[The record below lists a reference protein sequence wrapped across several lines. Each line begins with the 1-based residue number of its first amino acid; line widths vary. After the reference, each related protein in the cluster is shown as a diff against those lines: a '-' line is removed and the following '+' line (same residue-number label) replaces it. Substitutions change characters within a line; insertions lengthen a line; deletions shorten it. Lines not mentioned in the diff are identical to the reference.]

1 MNTEKLEK
9 LKKSLDNKFIPD
21 NMKDKIRAEIK
32 KLEADI
38 KTDETITATEVK
50 EEVKE
55 IEKKVEKALEVAE
68 EKEEKAEAKKEE
80 AEERAEAKAEE
91 KKAKKSRT
99 KTQKVEGKP
108 KSAKKSVF
116 SIAKEIRK
124 DGETWEEAKD
134 RARKMMKSETTE
146 TKKKTKTETQKLLA
160 MVRRNKEYKKL
171 TGSSDLPKD
180 AQRRALPRGKRVS
193 SNGNVYYENRAN
205 RVDVGGF
212 KNAYLENG
220 GGVDGIIELKPLE
233 LIPLSTQLNRLSG
246 YNWTSGD
253 WESEDGGK
261 PSTMPNSVIVNVHT
275 KQKFRLSPFYI
286 YEGYD
291 HYNSKPLYRVEDA
304 SEEGEYVGEWYTKRE
319 DAEQELKEMFGS
331 YADKGVYVETLDEE
345 IDLTDDGKPRVI
357 KTQQGGNKSF
367 GERREMHGASPEAL
381 AFDNGGKVGRYSIL
395 GEVDGGQP
403 VLYATTDDKER
414 IKPLVNMAEIDL
426 YELTGKNHRIF
437 VTDEVTDDEVYH
449 YGNGGRTRERR
460 YVNYSQD
467 YEVRYSK
474 DKPHRRGYGYEN
486 GGSIEDERFKKFINS
501 QVSYIISLKTIS
513 QKREPI
519 QNLLDNMEDYRSGS
533 EVVKRITTDNLK
545 YALQQKTVSKMNEV
559 LRISLNALQYA
570 DGGTIIGTP
579 ETPLARGLDIDY
591 TGLVGETGGMSA
603 GEMFAEGGSIGQM
616 VNFEDWQL
624 YDRDTDLE
632 RMKKS
637 CNAIRKNGFKAI
649 VVEDKGMYYVLYK
662 SMSDSEG
669 KRVYAEGGS
678 LGNHGLKQGDE
689 IIKTMSGGVQKVK
702 TKSGDIVYVNLANG
716 YRGAEPPLPFAKG
729 GGVEKRS
736 LKSVIH
742 LVDWKGEGIK
752 KWYLRSYPK
761 DEMGEELN
769 DTVTFKDL
777 WDALNEK
784 KDVYEIIG
792 VGDSLIRERLFEYLA
807 LLYNVDYDVVY
818 KKWLES
824 DDYAKGGYTNER
836 RHVNKAQDYE
846 VRYAKNKP
854 NRTGYFGKRS
864 FDDGGEI
871 SSKQL
876 DLGYQYSFEK
886 DEDNVGSLYKEAG
899 VYSVIGFENGKHF
912 SESFEKFSDAKKFY
926 LDKKG
931 KVKFDDGGLIEEFN
945 PKSFSLA
952 EIDEKLRD
960 NDIYIQ
966 WLQMG
971 DMNTP
976 SNKREMLWNNT
987 RSSTEWKKVK
997 DLRLTISDYGL
1008 LELSKGSENLYLNFV
1023 VYEKD
1028 GYDPMNIQI
1037 YTKDNHAGLKQFAR
1051 QIVDKF
1057 EEGGFMTDPNFGDFQ
1072 NGVYANGGGV
1082 DGFKT
1087 YKDFYSSKY
1096 LDKKSE
1102 IDYVNAEAY
1111 IGSYKVPNTLLE
1123 GFIRNFSSTLNF
1135 FKSVVD
1141 DDGNYVK
1148 ETNPKVILKS
1158 FKEAIRQWGIRSNY
1172 FDNKY
1177 NDVAISFQ
1185 KMMDKLYDV
1194 QDLSEIK
1201 IKLDNSRSGNNFAT
1215 GGVTKNY
1222 INRNQLNTITI
1233 KKGNQKLTYKV
1244 SDVYNGAYKLEEG
1257 GNLEKTAFYVSKR
1270 NVVKVQ
1276 LKNGKDVKV
1285 ANGYWIKKGAK
1296 PIHTSKYDD
1305 GGMTEKEFMQKE
1317 INSQKEIE
1325 KGKVF
1330 KKYRVNVYENGF
1342 PFVEPLMTD
1351 NLLEAINFAKKTI
1364 EEQRKYR
1371 ASSKDLFA
1379 EISEFTPIEKRD
1391 NVRYAY
1397 NRIGSLSEEDL
1408 KSSKYEDG
1416 GQLEMKFL
1424 KGGKLESKIQKKVDE
1439 VNSLIEKAIDK
1450 DGDPIMVVDK
1460 SGTWEE
1466 PMQYKPIVY
1475 KNGRLYFE
1483 YYEPYSGKTKK
1494 EVVNKSNIDF
1504 DGYPMLLD
1512 IAKMYRSA
1520 LKQKGVSFA
1529 GGGSTNK
1536 EIEINSEIEKIIEEI
1551 KSKGK
1556 YEKGKESVNV
1566 KGQKYRWDF
1575 YKLENPSYFL
1585 IKKIDS
1591 IQFKNYGQLTLSNS
1605 FDYGKLKLPNN
1616 KDITI
1621 DRPTYKGQSSKFV
1634 TYRELVL
1641 LNAGGGYL
1649 KNGYFK
1655 NEIDN
1660 DYIEEINKYYNKW
1673 NSIKD
1678 EKDSENFKKTKP
1690 PMFGTYKTTDILE
1703 QIKHF
1708 EKLDIPFQANEV
1720 SRNQF
1725 KKEVSKIID
1734 NFTNKKSY
1742 GKGGSTKRG
1751 GAMQLAKEIRKD
1763 GESWQSALKRANE
1776 QMRKK

>member
-171 TGSSDLPKD
+171 TGSSDLLKD

-193 SNGNVYYENRAN
+193 ENGNVYYENRAN

-220 GGVDGIIELKPLE
+220 GGVDGIIELKPLA

-246 YNWTSGD
+246 YGWTYGD

-304 SEEGEYVGEWYTKRE
+304 SEEGEYVGEWYKKRE

-426 YELTGKNHRIF
+426 YELTGKKHRIF

-460 YVNYSQD
+460 YVNHSQD

-474 DKPHRRGYGYEN
+474 DKPHRRGYGYA
-486 GGSIEDERFKKFINS
+486 GGG
-501 QVSYIISLKTIS
+501 VV
-513 QKREPI
+513 
-519 QNLLDNMEDYRSGS
+519 LDNVKIEVYKSFHGLKAENYFDDVNGYDWNVVTMKRHTGELVSSARGGKANKSEGNVEFFTFDYNSPNIKLISSRPSRVTEKVIEIQHS
-533 EVVKRITTDNLK
+533 Q
-545 YALQQKTVSKMNEV
+545 ALQLFKEKMEEGNF
-559 LRISLNALQYA
+559 A

-678 LGNHGLKQGDE
+678 LGNHGLKQGDQ

-729 GGVEKRS
+729 G
-736 LKSVIH
+736 
-742 LVDWKGEGIK
+742 
-752 KWYLRSYPK
+752 
-761 DEMGEELN
+761 
-769 DTVTFKDL
+769 
-777 WDALNEK
+777 
-784 KDVYEIIG
+784 
-792 VGDSLIRERLFEYLA
+792 
-807 LLYNVDYDVVY
+807 
-818 KKWLES
+818 
-824 DDYAKGGYTNER
+824 YTNER
-836 RHVNKAQDYE
+836 RHVNKSQDYE

-854 NRTGYFGKRS
+854 NRTGYLGKRS
-864 FDDGGEI
+864 
-871 SSKQL
+871 
-876 DLGYQYSFEK
+876 
-886 DEDNVGSLYKEAG
+886 
-899 VYSVIGFENGKHF
+899 
-912 SESFEKFSDAKKFY
+912 
-926 LDKKG
+926 
-931 KVKFDDGGLIEEFN
+931 FDDGGLIEEFN

-971 DMNTP
+971 DLNT
-976 SNKREMLWNNT
+976 SADKRDFLWTNT
-987 RSSTEWKKVK
+987 SSSTKWNKVK

-1057 EEGGFMTDPNFGDFQ
+1057 EEGGYMTDPNFGDFQ
-1072 NGVYANGGGV
+1072 NGVYKYGGEVEYAIKGYKEYTEKLWKGDDYFSEKYAV
-1082 DGFKT
+1082 NELAELELDLRKLNDGYLSPSKVVGKG
-1087 YKDFYSSKY
+1087 YKNA
-1096 LDKKSE
+1096 KKVAQDWLNEQIKKQKSIIETRGLSNRTNQSNFRSE
-1102 IDYVNAEAY
+1102 LRFALNENMISEE
-1111 IGSYKVPNTLLE
+1111 KFNTLIDESNEIIDSL
-1123 GFIRNFSSTLNF
+1123 G
-1135 FKSVVD
+1135 
-1141 DDGNYVK
+1141 
-1148 ETNPKVILKS
+1148 ET
-1158 FKEAIRQWGIRSNY
+1158 Y
-1172 FDNKY
+1172 
-1177 NDVAISFQ
+1177 
-1185 KMMDKLYDV
+1185 
-1194 QDLSEIK
+1194 
-1201 IKLDNSRSGNNFAT
+1201 AT

-1222 INRNQLNTITI
+1222 IGRNQLNTITI

-1296 PIHTSKYDD
+1296 PIHT
-1305 GGMTEKEFMQKE
+1305 
-1317 INSQKEIE
+1317 
-1325 KGKVF
+1325 
-1330 KKYRVNVYENGF
+1330 
-1342 PFVEPLMTD
+1342 
-1351 NLLEAINFAKKTI
+1351 
-1364 EEQRKYR
+1364 
-1371 ASSKDLFA
+1371 
-1379 EISEFTPIEKRD
+1379 
-1391 NVRYAY
+1391 
-1397 NRIGSLSEEDL
+1397 
-1408 KSSKYEDG
+1408 SKYEDG

-1483 YYEPYSGKTKK
+1483 YYEPYSGKTQK
-1494 EVVNKSNIDF
+1494 EVVNKSNIEF

-1520 LKQKGVSFA
+1520 LKQKGISFA
-1529 GGGSTNK
+1529 VGGKTTFK
-1536 EIEINSEIEKIIEEI
+1536 EKATAIAKKFE
-1551 KSKGK
+1551 GK
-1556 YEKGKESVNV
+1556 KVEPKYQKE
-1566 KGQKYRWDF
+1566 
-1575 YKLENPSYFL
+1575 
-1585 IKKIDS
+1585 
-1591 IQFKNYGQLTLSNS
+1591 
-1605 FDYGKLKLPNN
+1605 YGK
-1616 KDITI
+1616 
-1621 DRPTYKGQSSKFV
+1621 TYDKA
-1634 TYRELVL
+1634 E
-1641 LNAGGGYL
+1641 A
-1649 KNGYFK
+1649 
-1655 NEIDN
+1655 
-1660 DYIEEINKYYNKW
+1660 
-1673 NSIKD
+1673 
-1678 EKDSENFKKTKP
+1678 
-1690 PMFGTYKTTDILE
+1690 
-1703 QIKHF
+1703 
-1708 EKLDIPFQANEV
+1708 
-1720 SRNQF
+1720 
-1725 KKEVSKIID
+1725 KEVGNKIAGSQKAKYDSKM
-1734 NFTNKKSY
+1734 S
-1742 GKGGSTKRG
+1742 GGGSTKRG
-1751 GAMQLAKEIRKD
+1751 GAMQLAKQIRKD

>member
-91 KKAKKSRT
+91 KKAKKIRT
-99 KTQKVEGKP
+99 KTPKTDEKP

-124 DGETWEEAKD
+124 DNESWEDAKE

-171 TGSSDLPKD
+171 TGSSNLAKD
-180 AQRRALPRGKRVS
+180 ATRRALARGKRVS
-193 SNGNVYYENRAN
+193 ADGNVYYENRAN

-275 KQKFRLSPFYI
+275 KQKFRLSPFYVYKGI
-286 YEGYD
+286 D
-291 HYNSKPLYRVEDA
+291 HYNSKPLYRVEDM
-304 SEEGEYVGEWYTKRE
+304 SEEGEYVGEWYTNRE
-319 DAEQELKEMFGS
+319 EAVQELKEMFGS

-395 GEVDGGQP
+395 GEVDGQKP

-460 YVNYSQD
+460 YVNHSQD

-533 EVVKRITTDNLK
+533 EILKRITTDNLK

-559 LRISLNALQYA
+559 LRISLNALEYA

-603 GEMFAEGGSIGQM
+603 GEMFAEGGS
-616 VNFEDWQL
+616 
-624 YDRDTDLE
+624 
-632 RMKKS
+632 
-637 CNAIRKNGFKAI
+637 
-649 VVEDKGMYYVLYK
+649 
-662 SMSDSEG
+662 
-669 KRVYAEGGS
+669 
-678 LGNHGLKQGDE
+678 LGNHGLKQGDQ

-716 YRGAEPPLPFAKG
+716 YRGVTPPLPFANG
-729 GGVEKRS
+729 GEIEKYKSQGWKKTNRS
-736 LKSVIH
+736 TH
-742 LVDWKGEGIK
+742 G
-752 KWYLRSYPK
+752 
-761 DEMGEELN
+761 
-769 DTVTFKDL
+769 F
-777 WDALNEK
+777 
-784 KDVYEIIG
+784 DVYSKKIEEDTHYAVFDKRGNFLSRSKNNPQQAEI
-792 VGDSLIRERLFEYLA
+792 EAYQ
-807 LLYNVDYDVVY
+807 YMT
-818 KKWLES
+818 K
-824 DDYAKGGYTNER
+824 YAKGGYTNER
-836 RHVNKAQDYE
+836 RHVNKSQDYE

-854 NRTGYFGKRS
+854 NRTGYLGKRS
-864 FDDGGEI
+864 FDDGGI
-871 SSKQL
+871 SNGRYEVVK
-876 DLGYQYSFEK
+876 
-886 DEDNVGSLYKEAG
+886 
-899 VYSVIGFENGKHF
+899 VIGFDKNGKTLPKN
-912 SESFEKFSDAKKFY
+912 EI
-926 LDKKG
+926 
-931 KVKFDDGGLIEEFN
+931 KVIADFDSRKE
-945 PKSFSLA
+945 A
-952 EIDEKLRD
+952 
-960 NDIYIQ
+960 
-966 WLQMG
+966 
-971 DMNTP
+971 
-976 SNKREMLWNNT
+976 
-987 RSSTEWKKVK
+987 
-997 DLRLTISDYGL
+997 
-1008 LELSKGSENLYLNFV
+1008 LNFV
-1023 VYEKD
+1023 YEQQFKKD
-1028 GYDPMNIQI
+1028 VTQRDIFI
-1037 YTKDNHAGLKQFAR
+1037 RDTKTNKTFA
-1051 QIVDKF
+1051 
-1057 EEGGFMTDPNFGDFQ
+1057 EGGFMTDPNFGDFQ
-1072 NGVYANGGGV
+1072 NQVYATGGGV
-1082 DGFKT
+1082 EQTQYVLFKT
-1087 YKDFYSSKY
+1087 EKD
-1096 LDKKSE
+1096 LKKITDVLKEYDGYTNES
-1102 IDYVNAEAY
+1102 DRM
-1111 IGSYKVPNTLLE
+1111 
-1123 GFIRNFSSTLNF
+1123 RNSNKLYHN
-1135 FKSVVD
+1135 VD
-1141 DDGNYVK
+1141 G
-1148 ETNPKVILKS
+1148 
-1158 FKEAIRQWGIRSNY
+1158 
-1172 FDNKY
+1172 
-1177 NDVAISFQ
+1177 
-1185 KMMDKLYDV
+1185 KMMILFSNSSVDKIL
-1194 QDLSEIK
+1194 DLSRGYGVEVEK
-1201 IKLDNSRSGNNFAT
+1201 FSKEKDYNYAT

-1222 INRNQLNTITI
+1222 IGRNQLNTITI

-1276 LKNGKDVKV
+1276 LKDGRDVKV

-1342 PFVEPLMTD
+1342 PFVDPLMTD

-1379 EISEFTPIEKRD
+1379 QISEFTPIEKRD

-1397 NRIGSLSEEDL
+1397 NTIGSLSEEDL
-1408 KSSKYEDG
+1408 KSSKYNDG

-1483 YYEPYSGKTKK
+1483 YYEPYSGKTQK
-1494 EVVNKSNIDF
+1494 EVVNKSNIEF

-1512 IAKMYRSA
+1512 IAKMYRRA
-1520 LKQKGVSFA
+1520 LKEKGVSYA
-1529 GGGSTNK
+1529 GGGNLNYGIPK
-1536 EIEINSEIEKIIEEI
+1536 EDLENYKIEEVLKDIVDIDYDNSNLEKSKYIILAKPINNNYKNNWYEPKVFIITEKGIYTISNVKKSKWEEI
-1551 KSKGK
+1551 KKDIFDNELTFEKYGYFKIMLNGGK
-1556 YEKGKESVNV
+1556 TTFKEKATAIAKKFEGKKVEP
-1566 KGQKYRWDF
+1566 KYQK
-1575 YKLENPSYFL
+1575 E
-1585 IKKIDS
+1585 
-1591 IQFKNYGQLTLSNS
+1591 
-1605 FDYGKLKLPNN
+1605 YGKTYDKAEAKEVGN
-1616 KDITI
+1616 KIAGSQKAKYDA
-1621 DRPTYKGQSSKFV
+1621 KMS
-1634 TYRELVL
+1634 
-1641 LNAGGGYL
+1641 GGGYL

-1690 PMFGTYKTTDILE
+1690 PMFGTYQETDILN

-1751 GAMQLAKEIRKD
+1751 GAMQLAKQIRKE